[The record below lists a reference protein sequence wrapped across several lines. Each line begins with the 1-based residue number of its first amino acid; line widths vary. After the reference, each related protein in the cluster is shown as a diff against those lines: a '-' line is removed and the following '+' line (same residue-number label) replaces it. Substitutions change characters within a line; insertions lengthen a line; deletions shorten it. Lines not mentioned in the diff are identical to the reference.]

1 MPAIGPEIPRRSL
14 LLFGVAAGALRAA
27 GDPAGDVWDMV
38 TRLAGALGRGD
49 ASDFLGLCDS
59 KMPDYE
65 TLRTDV
71 EALTA
76 SYDANSGID
85 PVRNEGDDRARSVEM
100 DWSLRLVDRTGL
112 GRVTERRANVKARLE
127 KRGRMWKFVGLDP
140 ISFFAPPSA

>member
-14 LLFGVAAGALRAA
+14 LLFGVAAGVLRAA
-27 GDPAGDVWDMV
+27 GDPADDVWDMV

-65 TLRTDV
+65 TLRTYV

-127 KRGRMWKFVGLDP
+127 KRGRAWKFVGLDP